1 MQAGPLGLPQQPLA
15 ALLQPGR
22 GFFGAFFFGAMAV
35 RMERYVTRAT
45 TATSDEKDSVPWG
58 SEAWSFQ
65 RACNFL
71 EGGRADTPGRGSVGR
86 EALQATSFSFFPSS

>member
-71 EGGRADTPGRGSVGR
+71 EGGRADTG
-86 EALQATSFSFFPSS
+86 PSPAAA